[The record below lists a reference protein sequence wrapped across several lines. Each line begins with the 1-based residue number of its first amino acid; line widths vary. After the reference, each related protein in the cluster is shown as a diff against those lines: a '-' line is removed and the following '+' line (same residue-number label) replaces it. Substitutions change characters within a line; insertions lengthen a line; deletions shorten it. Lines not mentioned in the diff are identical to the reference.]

1 MSGWRAGGALLS
13 SRANDDKVPTYLPGI
28 QSTLVRVRLL
38 AATFAAAIEA
48 SSVGDTQ
55 QQQESFRQDLEIH
68 KILWPGLFQ
77 GGVRS
82 VERIVPR
89 CSLLQQS
96 WQSLCGG
103 GVLLFN
109 RLPRTIDAAAAVN
122 VHYYLSRGWTVD
134 LVMGRG
140 WADQSEHVSMSKECL
155 HVP

>member
-77 GGVRS
+77 GG
-82 VERIVPR
+82 
-89 CSLLQQS
+89 LLSNVSSQ
-96 WQSLCGG
+96 
-103 GVLLFN
+103 
-109 RLPRTIDAAAAVN
+109 DAACYN
-122 VHYYLSRGWTVD
+122 KVD
-134 LVMGRG
+134 NLFVGVACCSSIG
-140 WADQSEHVSMSKECL
+140 CQ
-155 HVP
+155 